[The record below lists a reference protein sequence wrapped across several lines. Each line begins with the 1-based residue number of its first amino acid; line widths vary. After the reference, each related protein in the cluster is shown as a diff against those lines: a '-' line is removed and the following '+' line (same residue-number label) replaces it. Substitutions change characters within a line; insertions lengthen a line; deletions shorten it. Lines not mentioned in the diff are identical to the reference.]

1 MTQTEILKLLEKK
14 QWLTSERIELETGLN
29 QSTISNLLRDLLKQ
43 KLIERKEIPKIKKS
57 GCLNY
62 SISRAYSS
70 NKN

>member
-1 MTQTEILKLLEKK
+1 MTQSEILKLLEKK

-57 GCLNY
+57 GNKLYAYKKLN
-62 SISRAYSS
+62 
-70 NKN
+70 